1 MNILVQ
7 EFIEESEGRDIR
19 AFVVGDRVVIVMRRQ
34 ASIGEFRS
42 NVHRGGTGTVVELEE
57 SYRRAALEATRV
69 MELQVAGVDMLE
81 SKTGPK
87 VVEINSSPGFEGL
100 ERATG
105 RDIAMTIIEYA
116 VAFARSKRRRTR
128 GEG

>member
-1 MNILVQ
+1 MCSSDL
-7 EFIEESEGRDIR
+7 
-19 AFVVGDRVVIVMRRQ
+19 
-34 ASIGEFRS
+34 EFRS
-42 NVHRGGTGTVVELEE
+42 NVHRGGTGMVVELEE
-57 SYRRAALEATRV
+57 GYRRAALEATRV
-69 MELQVAGVDMLE
+69 MRLQVAGVDMLE

-105 RDIAMTIIEYA
+105 SDIALAIIEYA
-116 VAFARSKRRRTR
+116 VAFARSKKRNTP

>member
-1 MNILVQ
+1 
-7 EFIEESEGRDIR
+7 
-19 AFVVGDRVVIVMRRQ
+19 
-34 ASIGEFRS
+34 
-42 NVHRGGTGTVVELEE
+42 VVELEE

-100 ERATG
+100 ESATG